1 MNEYAFGWW
10 GLSIRAVQMMT
21 EAQVVIAY
29 RMMGMAGVW
38 PVSASENARMVS
50 EKVPA
55 FITASGAATAAAMS
69 GKRPDQILEAA
80 LRPIGL
86 KTRANSRRLGKGTR
100 R

>member
-1 MNEYAFGWW
+1 MNNHAFGWW
-10 GLSIRAVQMMT
+10 GLSIRTAQMMA
-21 EAQVVIAY
+21 EAQMVMAY

-38 PVSASENARMVS
+38 PVSPSENARMMS
-50 EKVPA
+50 EKIPA
-55 FITASGAATAAAMS
+55 FISASGAATSAAMS

-86 KTRANSRRLGKGTR
+86 KTRANSRRLGKETR